1 MIKSSTRKCVADHHA
16 TVPLSRATT
25 SNTSYLTMRQERW
38 SLVDTHMSLV
48 EWVIG
53 IYDISASTGDLSG
66 IGLKYNSGSYFDLSH
81 SH

>member
-25 SNTSYLTMRQERW
+25 SNTSYLTMRQARW

-48 EWVIG
+48 ALGRALVQ
-53 IYDISASTGDLSG
+53 ASLMSTEQPQLPMVVSR
-66 IGLKYNSGSYFDLSH
+66 
-81 SH
+81 